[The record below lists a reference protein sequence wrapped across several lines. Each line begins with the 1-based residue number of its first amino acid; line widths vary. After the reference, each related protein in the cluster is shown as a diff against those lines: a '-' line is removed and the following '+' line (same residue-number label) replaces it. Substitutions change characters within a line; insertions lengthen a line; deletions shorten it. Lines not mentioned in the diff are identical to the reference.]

1 MHRCFAILLL
11 CLLPLQFSWAAVG
24 AYCGHETGKHAQHL
38 GHHEHQHAGQTA
50 TDKESALSDQKAPA
64 GFDFDC
70 GHCHSTCASMPAL
83 AGDMTPLTLPSRP
96 VTPAEGILRTLSQSP
111 PERPQWLSLA

>member
-1 MHRCFAILLL
+1 MRRWLAILMLT
-11 CLLPLQFSWAAVG
+11 LLPLQFSWAAVA

-50 TDKESALSDQKAPA
+50 TGKDSAPADQKAPA

-70 GHCHSTCASMPAL
+70 GHCHGTCASMPAL
-83 AGDMTPLTLPSRP
+83 AADMTPLTLASHP
-96 VTPAEGILRTLSQSP
+96 VTPVKGLVRTLAQSP
-111 PERPQWLSLA
+111 PERPQWLPLA